1 MVVGVMDM
9 MTEYVGFSSV
19 RIAAAVE
26 FMEQYSRRPEQLGRM
41 ERSCERDQYD
51 AVLPEQS
58 LARSL
63 LQRSAEHFT
72 EQCE

>member
-1 MVVGVMDM
+1 MDM

-19 RIAAAVE
+19 RIAAAME

-41 ERSCERDQYD
+41 ERDQYD
-51 AVLPEQS
+51 AVRPGQS
-58 LARSL
+58 MARSL
-63 LQRSAEHFT
+63 LQRSAEPFT